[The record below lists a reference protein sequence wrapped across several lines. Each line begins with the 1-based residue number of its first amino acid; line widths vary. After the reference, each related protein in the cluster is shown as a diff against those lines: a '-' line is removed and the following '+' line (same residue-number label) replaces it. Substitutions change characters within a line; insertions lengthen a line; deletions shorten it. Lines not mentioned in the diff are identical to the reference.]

1 MSSILNDTKKILGVE
16 PDYTAF
22 DVDIITHING
32 VFSTINQLGIGP
44 EFGFEIIDDAAEW
57 EDFLGVDPDPRLNSI
72 KTYIYLRVR
81 LLFDPPTTSFH
92 IQAMENQIKEHEWRL
107 NAYRES
113 IEWVPEEIILDG
125 GDATVP

>member
-44 EFGFEIIDDAAEW
+44 EFGFEILDDVAEW
-57 EDFLGVDPDPRLNSI
+57 EDFLGVDPDLRLNGI
-72 KTYIYLRVR
+72 KTYIYLKVR
-81 LLFDPPTTSFH
+81 LLFDPPATSFH
-92 IQAMENQIKEHEWRL
+92 LAAMEKQIAEIEWRL

-113 IEWVPEEIILDG
+113 IEWVPEEVILDG
-125 GDATVP
+125 NGTL

>member
-16 PDYTAF
+16 TDYTVF

-44 EFGFEIIDDAAEW
+44 EFGFEIVDDAAEW
-57 EDFLGVDPDPRLNSI
+57 EDFLGVDPDPRLNGI
-72 KTYIYLRVR
+72 KTYIYLKVR
-81 LLFDPPTTSFH
+81 MLFDPPATSFH
-92 IQAMENQIKEHEWRL
+92 LAAMEKQIQEIEWRL

-113 IEWVPEEIILDG
+113 IEWVPEEVILDG
-125 GDATVP
+125 NGTL